1 MKRVDTRRL
10 AAIDMHGVA
19 GRRFRR
25 RIILAEFVLA
35 ALGGVAL
42 GVFLLAN
49 ADGGLVGILFG
60 IWALGVGLN
69 YVPLALHALSLRSG
83 PALEAELAGADIGAE
98 LRYFSVTQLWVA
110 VPFLFLWWA
119 LRPG

>member
-1 MKRVDTRRL
+1 
-10 AAIDMHGVA
+10 MHGVA

-42 GVFLLAN
+42 GAFLLAD
-49 ADGGLVGILFG
+49 ADGGLLGILFG

-69 YVPLALHALSLRSG
+69 YVPLALYALSLRSDQ
-83 PALEAELAGADIGAE
+83 ALAAELDDADVRAE
-98 LRYFSVTQLWVA
+98 LRHFSLTQLWVA